1 MTSIEYVGYD
11 RKQDTAKNQKLY
23 IADTLHRS
31 NATAHRLLS
40 EDSPC
45 CNYYLQNS
53 IRLSCAL
60 Q

>member
-11 RKQDTAKNQKLY
+11 RKQDTAKKNQKLY
-23 IADTLHRS
+23 IADTLPHS

-45 CNYYLQNS
+45 CN
-53 IRLSCAL
+53 
-60 Q
+60 